1 MRWKRT
7 LEKRRA
13 FTGWMFVLPWI
24 VGVIPFFII
33 PLISTLYYSLG
44 ELKLAAGGID
54 VTFLGGENYLALFTK
69 DPTFVKELAGS
80 LKTMLTES
88 FMILVFGLFFALLLN
103 QKFHGRAVVRCIF
116 FLPLMLS
123 STVLLGII
131 QGETNVSS
139 LDTGSVYMV
148 SSASIEDIV
157 LKMGVSP
164 EIVSFLTGIIDRI
177 FNLTWQSGVQI
188 LLFLTGLQTIPSS
201 LKEAASVEGATSWEY
216 FCKIILPMISPV
228 ILVNVIYTIIDTF
241 TSYTNPAMKYI
252 SDQANGL
259 NYSYSSALAWLYFV
273 CIMVILGVVMMLL
286 SRKIFYS
293 DSE

>member
-1 MRWKRT
+1 
-7 LEKRRA
+7 
-13 FTGWMFVLPWI
+13 
-24 VGVIPFFII
+24 
-33 PLISTLYYSLG
+33 
-44 ELKLAAGGID
+44 
-54 VTFLGGENYLALFTK
+54 
-69 DPTFVKELAGS
+69 
-80 LKTMLTES
+80 
-88 FMILVFGLFFALLLN
+88 
-103 QKFHGRAVVRCIF
+103 
-116 FLPLMLS
+116 MLS

>member
-1 MRWKRT
+1 MLVGYT
-7 LEKRRA
+7 
-13 FTGWMFVLPWI
+13 FILPWVI
-24 VGVIPFFII
+24 GLVSLFVIPIVESF
-33 PLISTLYYSLG
+33 LYSFQSVSVL
-44 ELKLAAGGID
+44 AGGGLERPWAGL
-54 VTFLGGENYLALFTK
+54 THYQRALLE
-69 DPTFVKELAGS
+69 DPDFMPKLLQAFRN
-80 LKTMLTES
+80 MLTEVPI
-88 FMILVFGLFFALLLN
+88 ILVFSIFVAMLLN